1 MKSNISEQTN
11 YLQNKFTI
19 IHQQNYIMS
28 PLSGVML
35 AGLAKKYPKNGG
47 VRKAN
52 WTPSFR
58 TLAKSRYVQIL
69 GLYISKT
76 FFKVPFNTRKASKSF

>member
-11 YLQNKFTI
+11 YLQSKFTI
-19 IHQQNYIMS
+19 IHTQNYKMS
-28 PLSGVML
+28 PLRGVTL

-52 WTPSFR
+52 YFVFNFVYFIQIIYFYILS
-58 TLAKSRYVQIL
+58 KGYV
-69 GLYISKT
+69 SV
-76 FFKVPFNTRKASKSF
+76 FSAEPFSH